1 MPVHT
6 LRQRQILTSGA
17 QTDMQFT
24 AEGMQISGG
33 RQISHLKEGL
43 EAVVLRGGGQLD
55 TIRIQAHRLLAA
67 SVCLLES
74 RRISMGSVRDFFFNF
89 RVFIRS
95 NLSRLGEPMGAYGY
109 RISPEIRRYSQN
121 PSFS

>member
-1 MPVHT
+1 MSVHT
-6 LRQRQILTSGA
+6 LRQRQIRTSGA

-67 SVCLLES
+67 SLCLLES
-74 RRISMGSVRDFFFNF
+74 RRRRFQWG
-89 RVFIRS
+89 
-95 NLSRLGEPMGAYGY
+95 RLG
-109 RISPEIRRYSQN
+109 IFFLI
-121 PSFS
+121 